1 MEKDKEDVMNCLSH
15 FIRPSDW
22 QQSTYEES
30 FRLADLIL
38 QDPGKYSHS
47 CDGKV
52 LASLFFEPSTRTR
65 LSFEAAFQRLGGRV
79 IGFSDQ
85 GNTSTAKGES
95 LEDTLR
101 IVEGYV
107 DLIVMRHFLE
117 GAAYLATQTLTKV
130 PVINAGDGSHQHP
143 TQTLTDL
150 YTLHHYQKLG
160 KNLTIGL
167 CGDLLFGRTVHSLIE
182 ALEIFGGCHYVC
194 IAPKDLALPAYVQE
208 KVKKGK
214 ITFVEDL
221 QEVIGDLDVLY
232 MTRVQKERF
241 VSEQEYERL
250 KGYYILDQEKMD
262 RAKKDMLVMHP
273 LPRVVEVDRKL
284 DKDPRLIF
292 FNQAHLGMYA
302 RMALMMKTLGV
313 NLD

>member
-1 MEKDKEDVMNCLSH
+1 MPRHLLNPMDFSV
-15 FIRPSDW
+15 
-22 QQSTYEES
+22 EELDQLMD
-30 FRLADLIL
+30 LAADIEHN
-38 QDPGKYSHS
+38 PAKYAHACEGKT
-47 CDGKV
+47 
-52 LASLFFEPSTRTR
+52 LATCFYEPSTRTR
-65 LSFEAAFQRLGGRV
+65 LSFEGAMYHLGGHV
-79 IGFSDQ
+79 LGFS
-85 GNTSTAKGES
+85 SAASSSAAKGES
-95 LEDTLR
+95 VSDTIR
-101 IVEGYV
+101 MIGCYA
-107 DLIVMRHFLE
+107 DICAMRHPKE
-117 GAAYLATQTLTKV
+117 GAPMVASMKAKI
-130 PVINAGDGSHQHP
+130 PVINAGDGGHQHP
-143 TQTLTDL
+143 TQTMTDL
-150 YTLHHYQKLG
+150 LTIRSLKGHLN
-160 KNLTIGL
+160 NLTIGL
-167 CGDLLFGRTVHSLIE
+167 CGDLKFGRTVHSLIE